1 MMNLID
7 TMNDVIFVEKEVDR
21 INADTVQGEQSTMVQ
36 SDMRD
41 WALDND
47 IWASSDHKFVDYRD
61 IVGAYAQTRGWCQEE
76 VNGME
81 VVETRDCYEN

>member
-47 IWASSDHKFVDYRD
+47 IWGSSDHKFVDWFD
-61 IVGAYAQTRGWCQEE
+61 IVESYAQARGWYQEGFS
-76 VNGME
+76 GME
-81 VVETRDCYEN
+81 VIETSDCYEN